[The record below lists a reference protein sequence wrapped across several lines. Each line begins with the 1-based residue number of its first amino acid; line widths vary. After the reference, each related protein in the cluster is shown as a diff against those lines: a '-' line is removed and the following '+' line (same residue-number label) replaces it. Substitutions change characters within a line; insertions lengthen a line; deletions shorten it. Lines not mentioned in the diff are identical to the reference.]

1 MNTLSKILLASVLA
15 LSVAAPAFAA
25 YFEDQQTQLTNP
37 TTRARSTVSHP
48 VRGHRATESMG
59 YAPAQIDPDY
69 QYFHESGIG
78 SQS

>member
-1 MNTLSKILLASVLA
+1 MKFLPRILLTSALA
-15 LSVAAPAFAA
+15 LSIAAPAFAA
-25 YFEDQQTQLTNP
+25 YLEDQQTQLTNP
-37 TTRARSTVSHP
+37 GQRARAGMNHP
-48 VRGHRATESMG
+48 VRGHRATDSMG

>member
-1 MNTLSKILLASVLA
+1 MNTLPKILIASALV

-25 YFEDQQTQLTNP
+25 YLEDQQTQVTNQDSR
-37 TTRARSTVSHP
+37 TRGTVSHP
-48 VRGHRATESMG
+48 VRGHSATGSMG
-59 YAPAQIDPDY
+59 YVPAQIDPDY

>member
-1 MNTLSKILLASVLA
+1 MKIFTKIALAFVLTLSI
-15 LSVAAPAFAA
+15 AAPAFAA
-25 YFEDQQTQLTNP
+25 YFEDQQTQITNP
-37 TTRARSTVSHP
+37 APRARNVVGTP

-59 YAPAQIDPDY
+59 FAPAQIDPDY